1 MRSPRASA
9 PGLRI
14 GLLLLVAMSSVGI
27 ASAAR
32 SINLHD
38 GGDLHEGIGQ
48 TDLGSKLRQ
57 GHTYTAAKFAVAV
70 TIRSPDALWAGGQN
84 ESRSYRF
91 IQLGHLHRAGA
102 PPLYGV
108 GYITLESAKVAT
120 PSAAKTLANLR
131 ATPHMS
137 IGPTK
142 AVTVAGLRGKMFDA
156 TVNGSDLKGTCA
168 GGGAC
173 PKVVSIAPFR
183 TNHHCGFCDPRRE
196 TLDVKAALKGQL
208 FRVIVVSA
216 HRKVVVIYIESI
228 FADQKK
234 HPPSK
239 LFPTF
244 LPAAQKMLSAIS
256 FR

>member
-1 MRSPRASA
+1 
-9 PGLRI
+9 
-14 GLLLLVAMSSVGI
+14 
-27 ASAAR
+27 
-32 SINLHD
+32 
-38 GGDLHEGIGQ
+38 
-48 TDLGSKLRQ
+48 
-57 GHTYTAAKFAVAV
+57 
-70 TIRSPDALWAGGQN
+70 
-84 ESRSYRF
+84 
-91 IQLGHLHRAGA
+91 
-102 PPLYGV
+102 V

-156 TVNGSDLKGTCA
+156 TVTGSDLSGTCP
-168 GGGAC
+168 GGRAC
-173 PKVVSIAPFR
+173 PKVVSFAPFR
-183 TNHHCGFCDPRRE
+183 TNHHCGFCGDAKLQPHRE

-228 FADQKK
+228 YAIQKK

>member
-1 MRSPRASA
+1 MQRTGTRFA
-9 PGLRI
+9 
-14 GLLLLVAMSSVGI
+14 LLFAAMASVGI
-27 ASAAR
+27 ASAAG
-32 SINLHD
+32 SIDLHN

-48 TDLGSKLRQ
+48 TDLGTKLRP
-57 GHTYTAAKFAVAV
+57 GSTYTASRFAVAV
-70 TIRSPDALWAGGQN
+70 TIRAPDALWAGDQN
-84 ESRSYRF
+84 ESRGYRF
-91 IQLGHLHRAGA
+91 VQLGHLHRAGA
-102 PPLYGV
+102 PPLAGV

-142 AVTVAGLRGKMFDA
+142 PVTVAGLRAKMFDA
-156 TVNGSDLKGTCA
+156 TVTGSDLSGTCP
-168 GGGAC
+168 GGGSC
-173 PKVVSIAPFR
+173 PKVVSFAPFR
-183 TNHHCGFCDPRRE
+183 TNHHCGFCTDTKFQPRE
-196 TLDVKAALKGQL
+196 TLDVKAALTGQL

-234 HPPSK
+234 FPPSK
-239 LFPTF
+239 LFPHF

-256 FR
+256 FL